1 MAPRLLRYSDGR
13 ITEKHR
19 DAAKREREYYFAS
32 NGATSVEVATYKL
45 SDQSSR
51 MGKFLRSSIVGSR
64 TRKGVWE
71 GGGVRKWTLSLEKKK
86 NRSRFWPVCTR
97 VCMHGRDTRP
107 LYDQYLMDCIGRAQ
121 TLNLTF
127 TIIAALRGGQYEYT
141 ARTVAREG
149 LGRRSTL
156 IL

>member
-1 MAPRLLRYSDGR
+1 MVPRLLRYSDGR

-45 SDQSSR
+45 SGQSSR

-64 TRKGVWE
+64 TRKRVWG
-71 GGGVRKWTLSLEKKK
+71 GGGVRKWPLSRKKK
-86 NRSRFWPVCTR
+86 NRSRFWLVCTR

-127 TIIAALRGGQYEYT
+127 TIIAALLGGQYEYT
-141 ARTVAREG
+141 TRTVAREG